1 MRYLSKY
8 FKLTGISNITHPSKH
23 YQVHSIINKMKRIF
37 FPIVLFAASALLVKC
52 GAQHK
57 MAAAPRQFNYTI
69 DLQKTGTSTQ
79 KIAALDSLLQSFVDQ
94 KKVANV
100 TAFVAKGGDVV
111 YKKSFGWKDM
121 EKRIPATP
129 EDYYILFSQTK
140 AITTVAFMTL
150 VEKGLVKIDDPV
162 SKYFPEISD
171 KIVTAVHND
180 GTYETRPVSK
190 PMTFIHLMS
199 HSSGLNAGLVGN
211 IRRIETQRADSVR
224 RANGDTSTRRGMGQR
239 TGGEGSARY
248 LKDNMIDLA
257 KYPLGFDP
265 GTEWSYHISTNMLA
279 YMIERISGK
288 TLRQYVKETV
298 LEPLGMNNTDWYY
311 EPQALSRFVKAYNYD
326 KGTLEAASNS
336 FSEGTISKDQ
346 TYAEGALGLNGP
358 IEDYAKFCQ
367 MLLNKGTF
375 NGHRILKPET
385 IDVMTKVIRL
395 PEVNSGGKG
404 FQFGLGFELY
414 NENKKPV
421 PEVSNTAF
429 AWGGLYGTEYIIDPE
444 NNLIALFYLNM
455 PKRNKLY
462 PLFLS
467 KAYQLFK

>member
-1 MRYLSKY
+1 
-8 FKLTGISNITHPSKH
+8 
-23 YQVHSIINKMKRIF
+23 MKRNYL
-37 FPIVLFAASALLVKC
+37 VLVFIAGTILTSTSV
-52 GAQHK
+52 AQK
-57 MAAAPRQFNYTI
+57 KTAVAQQFNI
-69 DLQKTGTSTQ
+69 KVDLKKVGTGAQ
-79 KIAALDSLLQSFVDQ
+79 KIAGIDSLLQSFVDQ

-100 TAFVAKGGDVV
+100 TAFVAKGGNVV

-121 EKRIPATP
+121 EKGIPSTP
-129 EDYYILFSQTK
+129 EDYYIIFSQTK

-150 VEKGLVKIDDPV
+150 VEKGLVKIYDPV
-162 SKYFPEISD
+162 SKYFPEIPD

-180 GTYETRPVSK
+180 GTYETRPVSQ

-224 RANGDTSTRRGMGQR
+224 RANGDTSTRRGTGQR
-239 TGGEGSARY
+239 SGGVGNARY
-248 LKDNMIDLA
+248 LKDNMIALA
-257 KYPLGFDP
+257 RYPLGFDP

-279 YMIERISGK
+279 YMIERITGK
-288 TLRQYVKETV
+288 PLRQYVKESV

-311 EPQALSRFVKAYNYD
+311 EPEALKRFVKAYNYD
-326 KGTLEAASNS
+326 KGVLEAASNN
-336 FSEGTISKDQ
+336 FSEGTINKVQ
-346 TYAEGALGLNGP
+346 TYAEGAIGLNGP

-385 IDVMTKVIRL
+385 IDVMTKVNRL
-395 PEVNSGGKG
+395 PEINSGGKS

-414 NENKKPV
+414 NENKKPA

-444 NNLIALFYLNM
+444 NDLIALFYLNM
-455 PKRNKLY
+455 PKRDNLY
-462 PLFLS
+462 PLFLK
-467 KAYQLFK
+467 KAYQLFTKQ